1 MYDRILVAYNASNN
15 STIALREAVSI
26 ARVNNAELTVLAI
39 VPNAGSFST
48 VELTGPMDVQGA
60 VHSRV
65 QEAVEAVSKE
75 LREDG
80 INVKT
85 NIRTGDPA
93 DEIIAAAYRMKAD
106 LVVVG
111 HSTKGM
117 LARWLQGSIGAKLL
131 TDLPCS
137 LLIAAIP

>member
-1 MYDRILVAYNASNN
+1 MYDRILVAYNASTN

-26 ARVNNAELTVLAI
+26 ARVSNAELNVLAI
-39 VPNAGSFST
+39 VPNAGSFTT

-60 VHSRV
+60 VHNRV

-75 LREDG
+75 LLEDG
-80 INVKT
+80 LNVKT
-85 NIRTGDPA
+85 NIRQGDPA

-106 LVVVG
+106 LVVIG

-117 LARWLQGSIGAKLL
+117 LARWLQGSVGAKLL
-131 TDLPCS
+131 SDLPCS

>member
-15 STIALREAVSI
+15 STVALREAVSI
-26 ARVNNAELTVLAI
+26 ARVNNAELNVLAI
-39 VPNAGSFST
+39 VPSSGSFTT

-60 VHSRV
+60 VHNRV
-65 QEAVEAVSKE
+65 QEAVEAVSRE
-75 LREDG
+75 LLEDG
-80 INVKT
+80 LNVKT
-85 NIRTGDPA
+85 NIRQGDPA
-93 DEIIAAAYRMKAD
+93 DEIIATAYRMKAD
-106 LVVVG
+106 LVVIG

-131 TDLPCS
+131 SDLPCS

>member
-60 VHSRV
+60 VHNRV

-93 DEIIAAAYRMKAD
+93 DEIIEAAYRMKAD

>member
-1 MYDRILVAYNASNN
+1 MYNRILVAYNASNN

-26 ARVNNAELTVLAI
+26 ARGNNAELTVLAI
-39 VPNAGSFST
+39 VPNAGSFTT

-60 VHSRV
+60 VHNRV
-65 QEAVEAVSKE
+65 QDAVEAVSKE
-75 LREDG
+75 LLEDG

-85 NIRTGDPA
+85 NIRQGDPA
-93 DEIIAAAYRMKAD
+93 DEIIATAYRMRAD

-111 HSTKGM
+111 HSTKGI
-117 LARWLQGSIGAKLL
+117 LARWLQGSVGAKLL

-137 LLIAAIP
+137 LLIAAVP

>member
-15 STIALREAVSI
+15 STVALREAVSL
-26 ARVNNAELTVLAI
+26 ARVNNAELNVLAI
-39 VPNAGSFST
+39 VPNAGSFTT

-60 VHSRV
+60 VQSRV

-75 LREDG
+75 LLEDG

-85 NIRTGDPA
+85 NIRQGDPA
-93 DEIIAAAYRMKAD
+93 DEIIATAYRMKAD

-137 LLIAAIP
+137 LLIAAVP

>member
-60 VHSRV
+60 VHNRV

>member
-15 STIALREAVSI
+15 STVALREAVNI
-26 ARVNNAELTVLAI
+26 ARVNNAELNVLAI
-39 VPNAGSFST
+39 VPNSGTFTT

-60 VHSRV
+60 VHNRV
-65 QEAVEAVSKE
+65 EEAVEAVSRE

-85 NIRTGDPA
+85 NIRQGDPA
-93 DEIIAAAYRMKAD
+93 DQIIAAAYRMKAD
-106 LVVVG
+106 LVVIG

-117 LARWLQGSIGAKLL
+117 LARWLQGSVGAKLL
-131 TDLPCS
+131 SDLPCS

>member
-15 STIALREAVSI
+15 STVALREAVSL
-26 ARVNNAELTVLAI
+26 ARVNNAELNVLAI
-39 VPNAGSFST
+39 VPNAGSFTT

-60 VHSRV
+60 VQSRV

-75 LREDG
+75 LLEDG

-85 NIRTGDPA
+85 NIRQGDPA
-93 DEIIAAAYRMKAD
+93 DEIIATAYRMKAD

-111 HSTKGM
+111 HSTKGI
-117 LARWLQGSIGAKLL
+117 LARWLQGSVGAKLL
-131 TDLPCS
+131 SDLPCS
-137 LLIAAIP
+137 LLIAAVP

>member
-15 STIALREAVSI
+15 STVALREAVSI
-26 ARVNNAELTVLAI
+26 AKVNNAELTVLAI
-39 VPNAGSFST
+39 VPNAGSFTT

-60 VHSRV
+60 VHNRV
-65 QEAVEAVSKE
+65 QEAVEAVSRE
-75 LREDG
+75 LLEDG

-85 NIRTGDPA
+85 NIRQGDPA
-93 DEIIAAAYRMKAD
+93 DEMIATAYRMKAD
-106 LVVVG
+106 LVVIG

-137 LLIAAIP
+137 LLIAAVP

>member
-1 MYDRILVAYNASNN
+1 MYDRILVAYNASTN

-39 VPNAGSFST
+39 VPNAGSFTT

-60 VHSRV
+60 VQNRV
-65 QEAVEAVSKE
+65 QQAVEAVSKE
-75 LREDG
+75 LLEDG

-85 NIRTGDPA
+85 NIRQGDPA
-93 DEIIAAAYRMKAD
+93 DEIIATAYRMKAD

-137 LLIAAIP
+137 LLIAAVP

>member
-1 MYDRILVAYNASNN
+1 MYDRILVAYNASTN

-39 VPNAGSFST
+39 VPNAGSFTT

-60 VHSRV
+60 VQNRV

-75 LREDG
+75 LLDDG

-85 NIRTGDPA
+85 NIRQGDPA
-93 DEIIAAAYRMKAD
+93 DEIIATAYRMKAD

-137 LLIAAIP
+137 LLIAAVP